1 MSVADP
7 NQLILT
13 GENPFIRLSATDG
26 APNTT
31 NASFWRIILCP
42 AGPGHVLY
50 LKSELTDDR
59 WRIYSDNIAMARW
72 LQSTVQGM
80 LNAEMADTTI
90 PVIDAEF
97 TKSGDARYFW
107 TERLVTTDEEIAL
120 TWYNIGEPLL
130 IHTQPNA
137 EPGRPYGV
145 CTVLIPALGARL
157 TRNGIQ
163 AVGPTV
169 ATGARGTAVQHLRAG
184 ILRKLDGGAVMQLEG
199 KIGIITGAAS
209 GIGAACARV
218 MSREGAKAAADRSGR
233 CGWPARGRGDRQ
245 RLSAP
250 RRDRRSRLAER
261 RIDGRES
268 ASADC
273 MCWSPMPASASWGRR
288 STCRWPTG
296 GDRWR

>member
-7 NQLILT
+7 NRLILT
-13 GENPFIRLSATDG
+13 GENPFIRLSETDG

-50 LKSELTDDR
+50 IKSELTEDR

-80 LNAEMADTTI
+80 LNAETADQTI

-97 TKSGDARYFW
+97 SKSGDARDFW
-107 TERLVTTDEEIAL
+107 TERLVTSDEEITL
-120 TWYNIGEPLL
+120 TWYRIGEPLL

-157 TRNGIQ
+157 SRNGIQ
-163 AVGPTV
+163 AVGQPW
-169 ATGARGTAVQHLRAG
+169 AR
-184 ILRKLDGGAVMQLEG
+184 E
-199 KIGIITGAAS
+199 
-209 GIGAACARV
+209 
-218 MSREGAKAAADRSGR
+218 REGR
-233 CGWPARGRGDRQ
+233 PF
-245 RLSAP
+245 
-250 RRDRRSRLAER
+250 
-261 RIDGRES
+261 
-268 ASADC
+268 
-273 MCWSPMPASASWGRR
+273 
-288 STCRWPTG
+288 STCALAFSESWTAAR
-296 GDRWR
+296 